1 MKRAKI
7 FTRNRISARNYKKLF
22 LIAVEGLKTEP
33 TYFEIIDKLTVTNHI
48 ELIQG
53 SSNSSPRHVLER
65 MKDRLAKGNLKDS
78 DEAWVVVD
86 KDNWTDEQLRALYE
100 WGKSSKNYGL
110 AVSNPAFEFWLL
122 LRFEEGND
130 IRSLDDCKNRLKRY
144 VPKYNKEI
152 NEKKITIKQVN
163 DAIRRA
169 QVRDNPPCKDWPR
182 YPGRTTVYRLVTK
195 ILED

>member
-1 MKRAKI
+1 M
-7 FTRNRISARNYKKLF
+7 
-22 LIAVEGLKTEP
+22 KTEP

-122 LRFEEGND
+122 LHFEEGND
-130 IRSLDDCKNRLKRY
+130 TRSLDDCKNRLKRY

-169 QVRDNPPCKDWPR
+169 QVRHNLPCKDWPR
-182 YPGRTTVYRLVTK
+182 YPGRTTVYRLVAK